1 VNTTRVHIDQYTPV
15 WHKGTGLPASLPPGE
30 HQISSAWVQ
39 DGREYVEINGDFY
52 TTRDHMPRE
61 SD

>member
-1 VNTTRVHIDQYTPV
+1 
-15 WHKGTGLPASLPPGE
+15 LPASLPPGE